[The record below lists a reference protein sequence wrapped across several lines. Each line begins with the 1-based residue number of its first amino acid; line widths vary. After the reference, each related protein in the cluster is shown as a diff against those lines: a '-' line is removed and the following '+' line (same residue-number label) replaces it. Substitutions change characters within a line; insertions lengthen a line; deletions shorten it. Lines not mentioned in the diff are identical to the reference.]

1 MKFLTDWR
9 RPEERDDILWID
21 DDSKHENLN
30 LGSSDPYSGETWPSE
45 NINDPPDKG
54 WDGSFDS
61 VSHVPEITENTID
74 TRSEDPEDVLWIDDD
89 DPHDETISG
98 TFSSEPLTSIP
109 FTASSTSVTMEDEVE
124 SEGIL

>member
-1 MKFLTDWR
+1 MKFFTDWR
-9 RPEERDDILWID
+9 RPDERDDILWID
-21 DDSKHENLN
+21 DDSEHDNLN
-30 LGSSDPYSGETWPSE
+30 LGPSDPYSGETWPSE

-54 WDGSFDS
+54 WDGRFDS
-61 VSHVPEITENTID
+61 VSHVPEIIENTID

-98 TFSSEPLTSIP
+98 TFSSKPLTSIP

-124 SEGIL
+124 NEGIL